1 MSNRKVRKSNQKPL
15 KSSGSKNNKSIYKNE
30 IKKRNLSKKIVSK
43 KIISET
49 ESSESE
55 PEIEIKTYKRP
66 NHKKLKKYV
75 SDNDSDNESSSESES
90 SSSDNDETEEIQ
102 ERGERKQ
109 LYKMMDKNH
118 MNNVVFQD
126 INEQYAYGQYS
137 EFVVII
143 DKYTGYINATKLCGL
158 NNNGK
163 GFKNWLPNKHS
174 KELIKEVAKLAG
186 IPADH
191 VIDKVSKGLNEIRGS
206 YAHPKLIPHIA
217 SWCSC
222 EFALKV
228 SDIINSF
235 VFNEFKKE
243 SDEYKDKMNNVVKKK
258 DDKIDK
264 LSKKLDRQNHK
275 IDELLNNNKELMEKN
290 EKMDNRIKRLAKKN
304 DDIYNINQDMLGK
317 IDIIS
322 NDRVVKGKSGDDH
335 MFVIVKNNDDPEE
348 YGDDDELYE
357 YSAFRLMKKSY
368 KIRMSEHLERH
379 PEMEIVLKI
388 NHSPNSMNLWNR
400 IKTKLGKKKITYSGC
415 NFNLENDYTENKLVR
430 DIKKIHNERL
440 DTDDI

>member
-1 MSNRKVRKSNQKPL
+1 MSNKKVRKSNQKPL
-15 KSSGSKNNKSIYKNE
+15 KSSGSKNNKSIHKNE
-30 IKKRNLSKKIVSK
+30 TKKEICRKKCVK

-66 NHKKLKKYV
+66 NQKKLKKYV
-75 SDNDSDNESSSESES
+75 SDNESSSESES

-191 VIDKVSKGLNEIRGS
+191 VIEKVSKGLNEIRGS

-264 LSKKLDRQNHK
+264 LSKN
-275 IDELLNNNKELMEKN
+275 
-290 EKMDNRIKRLAKKN
+290 
-304 DDIYNINQDMLGK
+304 
-317 IDIIS
+317 
-322 NDRVVKGKSGDDH
+322 
-335 MFVIVKNNDDPEE
+335 
-348 YGDDDELYE
+348 
-357 YSAFRLMKKSY
+357 
-368 KIRMSEHLERH
+368 
-379 PEMEIVLKI
+379 
-388 NHSPNSMNLWNR
+388 
-400 IKTKLGKKKITYSGC
+400 
-415 NFNLENDYTENKLVR
+415 
-430 DIKKIHNERL
+430 
-440 DTDDI
+440 